1 MDQLTVP
8 RDHIRTDDGA
18 DASPPRRG
26 RRSIVHR
33 PRRPP
38 FHYTLSGLAGAVLFL
53 CWSLFPS
60 LLPRTGLTQGLISG
74 ITAAFGYAVG
84 TVAANVWDAF
94 AGREGR
100 PAGRRAW
107 WIFGGVAALAYVAA
121 AVYGR
126 YWQARIRELMDAPA
140 DSALSL
146 VIVPAVAVVVF
157 VALVALARGVH
168 RLYRWLVVL
177 LNRWIGA
184 RAARVVGWIV
194 VVGGA
199 ALLFSGVVADQ
210 LVAAADK
217 AFSVRN
223 DQTTPGVEQ
232 PTVATR
238 SGSPDSL
245 VPWATLGREGQK
257 FVGRGASAAEIAE
270 FTGTQAVDP
279 VRAYAG
285 LDSAPTTEQRA
296 ALAVDDLERAGGF
309 DRGTLVVITTTGSG
323 WVDPGAIDSVEHLT
337 GGDSAAVSM
346 QYSYLPSWISYLV
359 DQDRARE
366 AGRELFDA
374 VYDRW
379 SKLPLE
385 SRPRLVVV
393 GESLGSFGGET
404 AFSGEYDLRNRTAGA
419 VFAGPPNFNTLYR
432 EFTDDRDAGTRE
444 IEPEFRDGRTVR
456 FTNDPKA
463 DIPPASEP
471 WDGSRVL
478 YLVHASDPITLWSPQ
493 LLYARPDWLEEA
505 RGDDV
510 VDAVRWI
517 PFVTFWQVTADL
529 PFATNVPDGHGHVYT
544 TQYVDAWAEVLRPPG
559 WTEAKADQLRDLLGG
574 G

>member
-1 MDQLTVP
+1 ML
-8 RDHIRTDDGA
+8 
-18 DASPPRRG
+18 
-26 RRSIVHR
+26 R
-33 PRRPP
+33 PRRRW

-84 TVAANVWDAF
+84 TLAANVWNAF
-94 AGREGR
+94 AGRDAR
-100 PAGRRAW
+100 PAGRRSW
-107 WIFGGVAALAYVAA
+107 WVFGGVAAVAYVAA
-121 AVYGR
+121 TIFGR

-146 VIVPAVAVVVF
+146 LVVPAVAVVVF
-157 VALVALARGVH
+157 CALIALSRAVH
-168 RLYRWLVVL
+168 RLYRWLTVL

-184 RAARVVGWIV
+184 RAARVVGWVV

-199 ALLFSGVVADQ
+199 ALLFSGVVVDQ
-210 LVAAADK
+210 LVTAADRTF
-217 AFSVRN
+217 ALRN
-223 DQTTPGVEQ
+223 DDTAPGVER
-232 PTVATR
+232 PTVSSR
-238 SGSPDSL
+238 SGGPDSL
-245 VPWATLGREGQK
+245 VPWGSLGREGRK
-257 FVGRGASAAEIAE
+257 FVGSGASAAEIAA
-270 FTGTQAVDP
+270 FTGGPALEP

-285 LDSAPTTEQRA
+285 LDSAPTTEERA
-296 ALAVDDLERAGGF
+296 ALAVDDLERARGF

-323 WVDPGAIDSVEHLT
+323 WVDPGAIDSIEHLT
-337 GGDSAAVSM
+337 GGDSAAVAM

-359 DQDRARE
+359 DQDRARD

-379 SKLPLE
+379 SKLPLDD
-385 SRPRLVVV
+385 RPRLVVV

-432 EFTDDRDAGTRE
+432 EFVDDRDAGSRE
-444 IEPEFRDGRTVR
+444 IEPEYRDGRTVR
-456 FTNDPKA
+456 FTNDPA
-463 DIPPASEP
+463 TDVPPRSEP
-471 WDGSRVL
+471 WDGARVL

-505 RGDDV
+505 PGDDV
-510 VDAVRWI
+510 VDVVKWI

-529 PFATNVPDGHGHVYT
+529 PFAGNVPDGHGHVYT
-544 TQYVDAWAEVLRPPG
+544 TQYVDAWAQVLQPPG
-559 WTEAKADQLRDLLGG
+559 WTEAKAEQLRALLTAG
-574 G
+574 